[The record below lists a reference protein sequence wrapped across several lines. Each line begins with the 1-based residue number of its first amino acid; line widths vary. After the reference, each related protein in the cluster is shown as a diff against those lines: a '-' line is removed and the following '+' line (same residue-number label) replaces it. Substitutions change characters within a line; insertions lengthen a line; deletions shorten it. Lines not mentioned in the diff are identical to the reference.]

1 MPTKTEK
8 NPKQRATRPK
18 RVTLRDIAEVAGV
31 HVMTVSD
38 ALNDTRSVAPA
49 TRARIKEIAREMNY
63 VPNFAARALVT
74 GRSGMIAVISGAMNE
89 PYYANMVHILEK
101 HLMADEYQL
110 LLLRTPREVQ
120 HLVNAAGAAAVDGAI
135 AIDMHHLVEEFR
147 DRSTVPCVSIGTRA
161 HEFIDHVV
169 IDLSE
174 GVAQALQIMVQSGRE
189 RIAYVVT
196 AAHMAWPR
204 EVRARVYFETM
215 KNAGREPE
223 VINVETDEFPV
234 VRARLASYLRE
245 NGCPGALMCQNDE
258 TAMIAYRA
266 LCDCGFRVPQD
277 AFLVGCDGQAHMEYF
292 DPPLSTVVQPME
304 EVCATAWQL
313 LQQRLAKPD
322 LPLQSAT
329 HCGTLQVRASLTG

>member
-1 MPTKTEK
+1 M
-8 NPKQRATRPK
+8 NRSNDAPKPRRSK

-38 ALNDTRSVAPA
+38 ALNNTRSVAPA
-49 TRARIKEIAREMNY
+49 TRARIKAIAQEMNY

-74 GRSGMIAVISGAMNE
+74 GRTGIIAILSGAMNE
-89 PYYANMVHILEK
+89 PYYATMVHLLEK
-101 HLMADEYQL
+101 YLMADEYQL

-120 HLVNAAGAAAVDGAI
+120 YLVNSAGAAAVDGAI

-147 DRSTVPCVSIGTRA
+147 DRSTVPCVSIGTRP
-161 HEFIDHVV
+161 HEFLDHVL
-169 IDLSE
+169 IDLSA
-174 GVAQALQIMVQSGRE
+174 GVAQALEIMRQSGRE

-204 EVRARVYFETM
+204 EVRARTYFDAM
-215 KNAGREPE
+215 SNAGREPE
-223 VINVETDEFPV
+223 IINVETDEFSI
-234 VRARLASYLRE
+234 VRARLADYLRA

-266 LCDCGFRVPQD
+266 LRDCGFRVPED
-277 AFLVGCDGQAHMEYF
+277 ALLAGCDGQSHMEYF
-292 DPPLSTVVQPME
+292 DPPLSTVAQPME
-304 EVCATAWQL
+304 EVCATAWRF
-313 LQQRLAKPD
+313 LQQRLANRD

-329 HCGTLQVRASLTG
+329 HCGTLQVRASLSG